1 MTDATEN
8 EELAKPLAKPNV
20 IGNLIFVGNAVL
32 WLSAMSGVILLILST
47 KCIDHC
53 EYSFKTL
60 AYEEEPMLV
69 VFGVAL
75 IIGGW
80 VQQQFIHGFS
90 VGLDQ
95 LFEIRKNTSK

>member
-8 EELAKPLAKPNV
+8 VELAKPNV
-20 IGNLIFVGNAVL
+20 IKNLIFVGNVVL
-32 WLSAMSGVILLILST
+32 WLSAISGVLLLILSMQ
-47 KCIDHC
+47 CIDNC
-53 EYSFKTL
+53 EYTYIKKI

-69 VFGVAL
+69 VLGVAL

-95 LFEIRKNTSK
+95 LFEIRKNTSN

>member
-8 EELAKPLAKPNV
+8 VELAKPNV
-20 IGNLIFVGNAVL
+20 IKNLIFVGNVVL
-32 WLSAMSGVILLILST
+32 WLSAISGVILLILSMQ
-47 KCIDHC
+47 CIDNC
-53 EYSFKTL
+53 QYNYSRTI

-69 VFGVAL
+69 VLGVAL

-95 LFEIRKNTSK
+95 LFEIRKNTSN

>member
-1 MTDATEN
+1 MTDATAN
-8 EELAKPLAKPNV
+8 VELAKPKV
-20 IGNLIFVGNAVL
+20 IENLIVVGNAVL
-32 WLSAMSGVILLILST
+32 WLSAISGVILLILSMQ
-47 KCIDHC
+47 CIDMC
-53 EYSFKTL
+53 QYSFAKH

-69 VFGVAL
+69 VLGIAL

-95 LFEIRKNTSK
+95 LFEIRKNTSN